1 MPEKEGAEEKTT
13 KDVVTKKQKQL
24 MNKEEYVQEM
34 PDDVKNIMMKGLR
47 KGAGEFSRG
56 GDPKNIIKKG
66 VKSTIKNVI
75 KSKSVQN
82 FLNNEYIPEEGYDVA
97 RDQGRVKPSKDK
109 KDATTMPRSKE
120 MEKTRKVNKGPS
132 ALERVKADIE
142 KRYGKGAIMD
152 VKKEE
157 LDLTK
162 VAEAF
167 GGFIVEKKQFKQ
179 GKLFKFKSGAKG
191 EIASGSPEM
200 GGESEK
206 FVKGKKKK
214 FNILTDPDPDADSLA
229 AKSET
234 DKGVKQQVDKE
245 INKAKAE
252 RNLKSK
258 VKTGTTKAGEDASKI
273 VKKTTTTT
281 PKVTGDTTPQQKNIF
296 GGQDDVKTKRKSG
309 GGRPRGSRTKIKT
322 SPGQQTL
329 DLGNVKGRK
338 SPVRFKKGD
347 TIRTDLRTAKTR
359 VSPKATPKQMASV
372 QKDIAKRSQKK
383 LATTVAKRQA
393 RNVVK
398 KQLIKTAAKKAATKG
413 VAKAGGKFLAKR
425 IPGVGAII
433 SGGEA
438 VGRAA
443 AGDYV
448 GAALAGAEGIASFVP
463 GLGTAVSTGLGA
475 IGAARD
481 VRKATK
487 AASTV
492 KKVIKA
498 TKGKKRADSITRS
511 FRKIPKV
518 KPKDLLQKPKLKI
531 PKGST
536 KAQTKRLEQIYG
548 KTRLGRLTRQAV
560 GAGTVTGIGKKAFQ
574 QVRGAIPNLDQ
585 GHVGRR
591 TAG

>member
-1 MPEKEGAEEKTT
+1 MPDKEGAEEKTT
-13 KDVVTKKQKQL
+13 KDVVTKRQKQF

-47 KGAGEFSRG
+47 KGAGEFSKG

-152 VKKEE
+152 VSKEE

-167 GGFIVEKKQFKQ
+167 GGFIVEKKIGKIKPGEIEATKNLIRKQ
-179 GKLFKFKSGAKG
+179 AEQPDLSPAGQKRLKKISNPTKITDQNFERLKKRVSGEISADADDLNTIANRTKSGSQSRI
-191 EIASGSPEM
+191 E
-200 GGESEK
+200 
-206 FVKGKKKK
+206 
-214 FNILTDPDPDADSLA
+214 
-229 AKSET
+229 
-234 DKGVKQQVDKE
+234 
-245 INKAKAE
+245 
-252 RNLKSK
+252 
-258 VKTGTTKAGEDASKI
+258 TGTYNYSKN
-273 VKKTTTTT
+273 K
-281 PKVTGDTTPQQKNIF
+281 PAVTGDTTPQQKNIF
-296 GGQDDVKTKRKSG
+296 GGQDDLKTKRKSG

-329 DLGNVKGRK
+329 DLGNVTGKK

-347 TIRTDLRTAKTR
+347 TIRTDLRTVPRKPS
-359 VSPKATPKQMASV
+359 VKATPKQMASV
-372 QKDIAKRSQKK
+372 QKDIVKRSQKK
-383 LATTVAKRQA
+383 LATTVANRQA

-398 KQLIKTAAKKAATKG
+398 KQLVKTAAKKAATKG

-492 KKVIKA
+492 RKVVKA

-511 FRKIPKV
+511 FRKIPKTNIKDLV
-518 KPKDLLQKPKLKI
+518 KPTLKI

-536 KAQTKRLEQIYG
+536 KAQTKRLERIYG
-548 KTRLGRLTRQAV
+548 TTRLGRLGRQVTAGGV
-560 GAGTVTGIGKKAFQ
+560 LTGAGQKVF
-574 QVRGAIPNLDQ
+574 RGAKAAVPNLDQ